1 MLQFLLYLLFKQVD
15 IFLEI
20 HLYNHISFGNVK
32 DVETTVS
39 AKLMD
44 KQSTL
49 KILKFLVSTIINTT
63 KYWIAE
69 MSESRILASAS
80 KQATTATAVNAY
92 FDAVCFY
99 SRYLALYALIK
110 GPICLNMKRNEVGND
125 SLYLTLTVCS
135 FFYTRMKDRE

>member
-1 MLQFLLYLLFKQVD
+1 M
-15 IFLEI
+15 
-20 HLYNHISFGNVK
+20 
-32 DVETTVS
+32 
-39 AKLMD
+39 MD

-49 KILKFLVSTIINTT
+49 KILKFLVSAIINTT

-69 MSESRILASAS
+69 ISESRILASAS

-125 SLYLTLTVCS
+125 NLYLTLTVCS

>member
-1 MLQFLLYLLFKQVD
+1 M
-15 IFLEI
+15 
-20 HLYNHISFGNVK
+20 
-32 DVETTVS
+32 
-39 AKLMD
+39 MD

-69 MSESRILASAS
+69 ISESRILASAS

-125 SLYLTLTVCS
+125 NLYLTLTVCS